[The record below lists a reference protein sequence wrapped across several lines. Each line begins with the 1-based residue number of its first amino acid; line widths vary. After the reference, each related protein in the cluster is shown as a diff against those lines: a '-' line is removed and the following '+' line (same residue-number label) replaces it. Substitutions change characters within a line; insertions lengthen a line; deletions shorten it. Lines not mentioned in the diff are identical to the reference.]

1 MEVDF
6 EGGSIIDD
14 FLPPKEYDEIY
25 RAIRNKDFP
34 YGFSDEVIHTQ
45 ETDDM
50 DYYFANMVY
59 QRDMPNS
66 PVAPLLMNTFIPKLL
81 ELDVFTSLMRIKVNC
96 YPRTDVLK
104 EHGAHTDQDFFVKGA
119 IFSINTCNGFTRYK
133 DKTVD
138 SIKNR
143 MFFFDSSAPHNST
156 TTSDSKARFNINFNF
171 V

>member
-1 MEVDF
+1 VEVDF

-34 YGFSDEVIHTQ
+34 YGFSAQVNDKQVNKF
-45 ETDDM
+45 

-66 PVAPLLMNTFIPKLL
+66 PIAPLLMNIFIPKLI

-96 YPRTDVLK
+96 YPYTDVLK
-104 EHGAHTDQDFFVKGA
+104 EHEPHTDQDFFVKGA

-133 DKTVD
+133 DKKVD

-171 V
+171 L

>member
-34 YGFSDEVIHTQ
+34 YGFSAQVNDKQVNKF
-45 ETDDM
+45 

-66 PVAPLLMNTFIPKLL
+66 PIAPLLMNIFIPKLI

-96 YPRTDVLK
+96 YP
-104 EHGAHTDQDFFVKGA
+104 F
-119 IFSINTCNGFTRYK
+119 CNPL
-133 DKTVD
+133 
-138 SIKNR
+138 ILQ
-143 MFFFDSSAPHNST
+143 
-156 TTSDSKARFNINFNF
+156 
-171 V
+171 